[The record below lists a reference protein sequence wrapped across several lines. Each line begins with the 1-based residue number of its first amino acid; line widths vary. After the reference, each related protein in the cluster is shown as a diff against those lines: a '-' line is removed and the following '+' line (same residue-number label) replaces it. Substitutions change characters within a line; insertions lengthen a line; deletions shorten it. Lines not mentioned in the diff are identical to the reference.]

1 MIEQKSDTKDT
12 EYYEPPSAE
21 VTTLLQRQHL
31 LTSLSLNG
39 DFEDWELDEEAI
51 DLEESY

>member
-12 EYYEPPSAE
+12 VYYEPPSAE
-21 VTTLLQRQHL
+21 VTTLLQKEHL